1 MKPKIN
7 IIDLRLLE
15 RFSST
20 AIFTIIK
27 IQIATSYFGKNVGRV
42 GVKSDTVYKDSNEC
56 WCIISTPFHFH
67 FLVHLHFNLVSSH
80 LAIFSTRMAI
90 GMIYQMIECYLFSC
104 QFAVF

>member
-27 IQIATSYFGKNVGRV
+27 IQVATSYFGKNVGRV
-42 GVKSDTVYKDSNEC
+42 GVKSDTVRRTY
-56 WCIISTPFHFH
+56 
-67 FLVHLHFNLVSSH
+67 LVSISQRW
-80 LAIFSTRMAI
+80 LKMSAP
-90 GMIYQMIECYLFSC
+90 
-104 QFAVF
+104 